1 MVNELSLRPVTTEIS
16 RRHLEEARM
25 GKHLRHPA
33 TVIAALALFV
43 ALGGG
48 AAWAGGLIPGS
59 RIKNHSI
66 AVKKLT
72 KKTILSLRGATGPSG
87 PQGPQGTPGTPGTPG
102 GPQGP
107 VGPMGPMGP
116 TGLTGATGPAGPIGP
131 TGLTG
136 AVGPTGLT
144 GPAGETGPA
153 GPAGP
158 VGPKGATG
166 ATGAAGA
173 TGATGPQGA
182 TGAKGAT
189 GATGA
194 QGPTGP
200 SGSTVGYT
208 QTGATIT
215 GFHGVSLTAAAV
227 NTGIKLTGAAVFAS
241 ATSYVCYGSDIT
253 AKHTG
258 ALVTFTYTSGSQFQ
272 YVLSGSK
279 FAGTDRVQ
287 IVCQG
292 H

>member
-1 MVNELSLRPVTTEIS
+1 
-16 RRHLEEARM
+16 M
-25 GKHLRHPA
+25 GKQLRHPA
-33 TVIAALALFV
+33 TIVAALALFV

-66 AVKKLT
+66 ATRKLT
-72 KKTILSLRGATGPSG
+72 KKAINSLRGLTGPAG
-87 PQGPQGTPGTPGTPG
+87 PQGPQGLAGTPG

-107 VGPMGPMGP
+107 AGPQGPVGPQ
-116 TGLTGATGPAGPIGP
+116 
-131 TGLTG
+131 
-136 AVGPTGLT
+136 
-144 GPAGETGPA
+144 
-153 GPAGP
+153 
-158 VGPKGATG
+158 GPKGATG
-166 ATGAAGA
+166 ATGAAGPQGPKGSIGTAGATGPQGVAGATGATGATGAAGPQGPKGDTGA

-182 TGAKGAT
+182 KGSTGAT

-194 QGPTGP
+194 TGSQGPAGP

-208 QTGATIT
+208 ASGGLIS
-215 GFHGVSLTAAAV
+215 GFHAVYVTAKAA
-227 NTGIKLTGAAVFAS
+227 NTGIKLTGPASFAS
-241 ATSYVCYGSDIT
+241 ATSYVCFGSDIT

-272 YVLSGSK
+272 YALSGSRSSS
-279 FAGTDRVQ
+279 TDTVE

>member
-1 MVNELSLRPVTTEIS
+1 
-16 RRHLEEARM
+16 M

-66 AVKKLT
+66 ATRKLT
-72 KKTILSLRGATGPSG
+72 KSAILSLRGATGPSG
-87 PQGPQGTPGTPGTPG
+87 PQGPQGTPGTPGAPGTPG

-107 VGPMGPMGP
+107 AGPQGPMGP

-136 AVGPTGLT
+136 ATGPTGLT
-144 GPAGETGPA
+144 GPAGATGPA

-158 VGPKGATG
+158 VGPKGAT
-166 ATGAAGA
+166 GA

-194 QGPTGP
+194 TGAQGPAGP

-215 GFHGVSLTAAAV
+215 GYHGVSLTATAA
-227 NTGIKLTGAAVFAS
+227 NTAIKLTGAAVFAS
-241 ATSYVCYGSDIT
+241 ATSYVCYGSDVT

-258 ALVTFTYTSGSQFQ
+258 AFVTFTYTSGSQFQ
-272 YVLSGSK
+272 YTLSGSK
-279 FAGTDRVQ
+279 FAGTDTVQ